1 MKQKRG
7 AEANANENEEY
18 FFSRIWRLD
27 DKSAPLPVFVG
38 GSCNLNCV
46 HCPDKSLNSPGEAD
60 RKTILEQL
68 SGAAARHVP
77 AISFVGGEPAIHK
90 SFPALISIAKELSI
104 PFIGARTNAMT
115 LSYPGRAEKLRDIGL
130 CFIRVSNF
138 LSDPVAFDALTRT
151 PGSHEKVRSGILNSL
166 AAGLEVSISI
176 PVFNQTISKI
186 DKDIA
191 SILDHFAGI
200 KAIDLSF
207 VCGGG
212 RAPSISEAERI
223 LPALVERS
231 FGLGIPLT
239 FAPFEGIPPC
249 LFSAPETLIRVF
261 RYPAASYFPRRA
273 FKKTPSC
280 AECPLDSL
288 CNGAREEYE
297 SLLSRPGF
305 KTPGPHFSAALA
317 RSSVLTTQGT
327 TRDSLREK
335 LPAEGNAVTISFR
348 SVGNADPIV
357 NDCVVRTNFRCNQD
371 CLFCFVDTRAAD
383 PPDLIFENTARELK
397 DSKKTISIV
406 SFSGGEPAMNPRL
419 ADFVSMFRETGALEI
434 CVQTNASLIS
444 GELARALAESG
455 VDSAFVSLHSCDP
468 AVSDMITGL
477 RGAFRKTLT
486 GIENLSA
493 NGIFVYISHVINSFN
508 FSSLPAFASFV
519 AEKLGRAPIV
529 FSFAAPHTNEM
540 MFAGSI
546 PSLSV
551 VRGPL
556 RESLEIC
563 LSEKI
568 PFSGLPGMCG
578 LPLCVLGPDLRYYPD
593 IHRVSQESLQGTM
606 RKHSGCA
613 ECAMND
619 WCYGLREF
627 YADKRGMGELTPLK
641 NAAFSPKPRDIL
653 NRLEFF
659 RSFYDE
665 ERNANVAS

>member
-1 MKQKRG
+1 VREKRG
-7 AEANANENEEY
+7 IETNADESADNL
-18 FFSRIWRLD
+18 FAGIWRLD
-27 DKSAPLPVFVG
+27 EKSVPLPVFVG

-46 HCPDKSLNSPGEAD
+46 HCAEKNLNSPGEAD
-60 RKTILEQL
+60 NKSVLDQL

-77 AISFVGGEPAIHK
+77 AISFVGGEPAINK
-90 SFPALISIAKELSI
+90 SFPALISIAKELAI

-115 LSYPGRAEKLRDIGL
+115 LSYSGRAEKLRDKGL

-176 PVFNQTISKI
+176 PVSNQTASEI
-186 DKDIA
+186 DKDIVG
-191 SILDHFAGI
+191 ILDLFASI
-200 KAIDLSF
+200 KAIELSF
-207 VCGGG
+207 VSGGE
-212 RAPSISEAERI
+212 RAPSLSVIERI

-249 LFSAPETLIRVF
+249 LFSAPETLLRVF

-273 FKKTPSC
+273 FMKTPSC
-280 AECPLDSL
+280 AECSLDSL

-305 KTPGPHFSAALA
+305 KTPGPLFSAALA
-317 RSSVLTTQGT
+317 RSSVLKTQGT
-327 TRDSLREK
+327 ARDSLREK
-335 LPAEGNAVTISFR
+335 LPADGNAVTISFR
-348 SVGNADPIV
+348 NVENAAPIV
-357 NDCVVRTNFRCNQD
+357 NDCVVRTNFKCNQD

-383 PPDLIFENTARELK
+383 PPDLVFENTARELK

-419 ADFVSMFRETGALEI
+419 VDFVSMFRETGALEI

-444 GELARALAESG
+444 GELARSMAQSG

-477 RGAFRKTLT
+477 RGAFRKTLN

-519 AEKLGRAPIV
+519 AEKLDRAPIV

-563 LSEKI
+563 LLERI

-593 IHRVSQESLQGTM
+593 IHRVSQESLKGTM
-606 RKHSGCA
+606 RKNSGCA

-627 YADKRGMGELTPLK
+627 YAAMRGMGELTPLK
-641 NAAFSPKPRDIL
+641 NAVFSPEPRDIL

-659 RSFYDE
+659 RSFYKKKPDT
-665 ERNANVAS
+665 NITA